1 MWCVLL
7 GQHHI
12 TISNQK
18 GKEKEHWHNII
29 VSPDVF
35 LLVVGEKISP
45 KYVQQQFEF
54 FFFVFLFFKEMICC
68 DVSLWRCPMYLSHH
82 HPHQPA
88 KKHNRGDF
96 IMRRRRNRLK
106 TKGKNER
113 VKKMD
118 CSRLTTQN
126 VKKKV
131 EPLCVL
137 HSRNL

>member
-54 FFFVFLFFKEMICC
+54 FFCFFCFL
-68 DVSLWRCPMYLSHH
+68 
-82 HPHQPA
+82 
-88 KKHNRGDF
+88 KK
-96 IMRRRRNRLK
+96 
-106 TKGKNER
+106 
-113 VKKMD
+113 
-118 CSRLTTQN
+118 
-126 VKKKV
+126 
-131 EPLCVL
+131 
-137 HSRNL
+137 